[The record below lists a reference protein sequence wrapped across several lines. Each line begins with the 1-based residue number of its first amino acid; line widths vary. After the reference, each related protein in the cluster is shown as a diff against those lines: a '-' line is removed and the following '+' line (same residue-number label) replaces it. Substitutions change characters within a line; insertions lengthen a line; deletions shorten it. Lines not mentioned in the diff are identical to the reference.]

1 MGKRPV
7 KRALG
12 VTECRSLTG
21 VNGEATGQE
30 GAPSWSTDRLD
41 VVVVQDHSVVRE
53 RIEVRSR
60 DLLRS
65 VKPDIVPALKQARR
79 VAHWCTHIIL

>member
-21 VNGEATGQE
+21 VNGKTTSQEGMGVTECRSLTGVNGKATGQE
-30 GAPSWSTDRLD
+30 GTGGHRVQVADRCEWESD
-41 VVVVQDHSVVRE
+41 
-53 RIEVRSR
+53 RSR
-60 DLLRS
+60 G
-65 VKPDIVPALKQARR
+65 
-79 VAHWCTHIIL
+79 HWGSQSAGR

>member
-21 VNGEATGQE
+21 VNGKVTGQE
-30 GAPSWSTDRLD
+30 GTGGHRVQVADRCEWESDRL
-41 VVVVQDHSVVRE
+41 RG
-53 RIEVRSR
+53 
-60 DLLRS
+60 
-65 VKPDIVPALKQARR
+65 
-79 VAHWCTHIIL
+79 HWGSQSAGR

>member
-21 VNGEATGQE
+21 VNGKATGQE
-30 GAPSWSTDRLD
+30 GAGGHRVQVADRCEWESD
-41 VVVVQDHSVVRE
+41 
-53 RIEVRSR
+53 RSR
-60 DLLRS
+60 G
-65 VKPDIVPALKQARR
+65 
-79 VAHWCTHIIL
+79 HWGSQSAGR